1 MMTDI
6 EMDLYITQVEARIL
20 KNTVKEQEDQ
30 IANLQNHVKA
40 LNAVIEKQRMRL
52 AVLEGGCAD
61 G

>member
-20 KNTVKEQEDQ
+20 KNAVQDQEYT
-30 IANLQNHVKA
+30 IANLKNHVKA
-40 LNAVIEKQRMRL
+40 LQVIIDNQRKRL
-52 AVLEGGCAD
+52 ESLGGGQD

>member
-20 KNTVKEQEDQ
+20 KNAVQDQEYT
-30 IANLQNHVKA
+30 IANLKNHAKA
-40 LNAVIEKQRMRL
+40 LQVIIDNQRKQ
-52 AVLEGGCAD
+52 LESLGGGQD